1 MPRLRCLIMN
11 VRSEVKL
18 SAEKLAAAI
27 AGSFAL
33 AWFASLMLML
43 RQHAWIIDKTGHPI
57 VTDFIEVW
65 VAGRTALAGGATA
78 AYDPKLHHAAQVAVA
93 GHAFHGFLWWHY
105 PPAVL
110 FLATVLALLP
120 YTVSFLV
127 WVGATLVF
135 YAATIAK
142 IAKSKFA
149 ALVACAMPAVFI
161 NAVAGQN
168 GCFTATLIGLALVNL
183 ETRPLLAGVFVGILT
198 YKPQFGILFPLI
210 LAIGGKW
217 KTFFAAT
224 IVTAITIVLSWVV
237 YGGATFHAFVHY
249 LPQASDSF
257 LLHGTAG
264 WNKLQTVYGLLRWMG
279 VDNIVASGAQA
290 AVCISVAAFLVW
302 LWRSA
307 ISFELKAAGLATAVL
322 FSTPYTYMYDL
333 PILAVPLA
341 FLYRE
346 RSFDKIELA
355 GIAFANLCI
364 LAFTFDLLVIPVG
377 SLAAATVGG
386 LVLRR
391 VWNLH
396 AVPVRQAL
404 PQGAA

>member
-1 MPRLRCLIMN
+1 MD

-18 SAEKLAAAI
+18 SAEKIAAAV
-27 AGSFAL
+27 AASFAL
-33 AWFASLMLML
+33 AWFVSLILML
-43 RQHAWIIDKTGHPI
+43 RQHTWILDKAGHPV

-65 VAGRTALAGGATA
+65 VAGRTALAGSAAA

-110 FLATVLALLP
+110 FLASALALLP
-120 YTVSFLV
+120 YTASFLF
-127 WVGATLVF
+127 WVGGTLVF

-149 ALVACAMPAVFI
+149 ALLACAMPAVFI

-168 GCFTATLIGLALVNL
+168 GFFTATLIGLALVNL
-183 ETRPLLAGVFVGILT
+183 ETQPILAGAFVGILT
-198 YKPQFGILFPLI
+198 YKPQFGLLFPLV
-210 LAIGGKW
+210 LAVSGKW
-217 KTFFAAT
+217 KTFLAAAV
-224 IVTAITIVLSWVV
+224 VTAISILLSWTV
-237 YGGATFHAFVHY
+237 YGGETFHAFAHY

-279 VDNIVASGAQA
+279 FDNLAASGAQS
-290 AVCISVAAFLVW
+290 AVCIFVAGILVW

-307 ISFELKAAGLATAVL
+307 LSFELKAAALSTAVL

-346 RSFDKIELA
+346 KSFDKVELA

-364 LAFTFDLLVIPVG
+364 LAFTFGLLVVPVG
-377 SLAAATVGG
+377 CVAAATIGG

-391 VWNLH
+391 AWHLRAVSVGQ
-396 AVPVRQAL
+396 AVPLGIA
-404 PQGAA
+404 